1 MEKRNYNLVLCL
13 VFALFMSLGY
23 NYKQY
28 RDLQEQPVK
37 TVTKTVTK
45 YIERKDSMPEPKKEV
60 IIRTVKVPVPS
71 KPDTVG
77 IAETPQPVDS
87 VELEITQK
95 VYSDSTYTAYVS
107 GYEASLDSIVVRQ
120 KEVTHTILETKTIP
134 KTKYRRWNVGLIGG
148 YGYGLK
154 NKSFEPF
161 VGLGLTLNL
170 F

>member
-13 VFALFMSLGY
+13 VFALSLSLGY
-23 NYKQY
+23 NYNQY

-77 IAETPQPVDS
+77 IAETPKPVDS
-87 VELEITQK
+87 LELEITQK

-148 YGYGLK
+148 YGYGFK

>member
-13 VFALFMSLGY
+13 VFALSLSLGY
-23 NYKQY
+23 NYNQY

-148 YGYGLK
+148 YGYGFK

>member
-13 VFALFMSLGY
+13 VFALSLSLGY
-23 NYKQY
+23 NYRQY

-37 TVTKTVTK
+37 TVTKTITK
-45 YIERKDSMPEPKKEV
+45 YIERKDSMPELKKEV

-77 IAETPQPVDS
+77 IAETPKPVDS
-87 VELEITQK
+87 LELEITQK

-148 YGYGLK
+148 YGYGFK

>member
-13 VFALFMSLGY
+13 VFALSLSFGY

-37 TVTKTVTK
+37 TVTKTITK
-45 YIERKDSMPEPKKEV
+45 YFERKDSMPEPKKEV

-77 IAETPQPVDS
+77 IAETPKPVDS
-87 VELEITQK
+87 LELEITQK

>member
-13 VFALFMSLGY
+13 VFALSLSLGY
-23 NYKQY
+23 NYRQY

-87 VELEITQK
+87 LELEITQK

-148 YGYGLK
+148 YGYGFK

>member
-13 VFALFMSLGY
+13 VFALSLSLGY
-23 NYKQY
+23 NYRQY

-77 IAETPQPVDS
+77 IAETPKPVDS
-87 VELEITQK
+87 LELEITQK

-148 YGYGLK
+148 YGYGFK

>member
-13 VFALFMSLGY
+13 VFALSLSLGY

-37 TVTKTVTK
+37 TVTKTITK
-45 YIERKDSMPEPKKEV
+45 YFERKDSMPEPKKEV

-148 YGYGLK
+148 YGYGFK

>member
-13 VFALFMSLGY
+13 VFALSLSLGY

-37 TVTKTVTK
+37 TVTKTITK
-45 YIERKDSMPEPKKEV
+45 YFERKDSMPEPKKEV

-148 YGYGLK
+148 YVYGLK

>member
-13 VFALFMSLGY
+13 VFALSLSLGY
-23 NYKQY
+23 NYNQY

-87 VELEITQK
+87 LELEITQK

-161 VGLGLTLNL
+161 VGLGLTLKL

>member
-13 VFALFMSLGY
+13 VFALSLSLGY

-37 TVTKTVTK
+37 TVTKTITK
-45 YIERKDSMPEPKKEV
+45 YFERKDSMPEPKKEV

-77 IAETPQPVDS
+77 IAETPKPVDS
-87 VELEITQK
+87 LELEITQK

>member
-13 VFALFMSLGY
+13 VFALSMSLGY

-71 KPDTVG
+71 KPDTVC

>member
-13 VFALFMSLGY
+13 VFALSLSLGY

-37 TVTKTVTK
+37 TVTKTITK

-87 VELEITQK
+87 LELEITQK

-148 YGYGLK
+148 YGYGFK